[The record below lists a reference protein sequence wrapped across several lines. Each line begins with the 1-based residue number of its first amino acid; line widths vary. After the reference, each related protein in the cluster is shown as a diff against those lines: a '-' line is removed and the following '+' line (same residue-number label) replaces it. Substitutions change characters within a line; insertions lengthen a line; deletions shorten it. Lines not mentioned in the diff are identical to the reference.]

1 MLKIIE
7 VDTIKNL
14 RPLGL
19 LIGGKLRSWE
29 EDRLYRIQRNLDR
42 YRTND
47 IIYKIKANEEENYYL
62 IEVQE
67 NDYCLQEVVF
77 SLRCTYNF
85 NVMVR

>member
-19 LIGGKLRSWE
+19 LIGGKLRKNE
-29 EDRLYRIQRNLDR
+29 EDRLYRIQQKLDR

-47 IIYKIKANEEENYYL
+47 IIYKIKDSDEENYYL
-62 IEVQE
+62 IEVEE

-77 SLRCTYNF
+77 SLRCVYNF
-85 NVMVR
+85 NVIVR

>member
-19 LIGGKLRSWE
+19 LIGGKLRNNE
-29 EDRLYRIQRNLDR
+29 EDRLYRIQQKLDR

-47 IIYKIKANEEENYYL
+47 IIYKIKDNEEENYYL
-62 IEVQE
+62 IEAQE
-67 NDYCLQEVVF
+67 NDDYLKEVVF
-77 SLRCTYNF
+77 SLRCIYNF
-85 NVMVR
+85 NIMVR

>member
-42 YRTND
+42 YREND
-47 IIYKIKANEEENYYL
+47 VIYKIKINKEESYYL

-67 NDYCLQEVVF
+67 NDDYFNEEVF
-77 SLRCTYNF
+77 SLRCIYNF

>member
-7 VDTIKNL
+7 VNTIRNL

-19 LIGGKLRSWE
+19 LVGGVLRNNE

-47 IIYKIKANEEENYYL
+47 IIYKIQKNEDENYYL
-62 IEVQE
+62 MEVE
-67 NDYCLQEVVF
+67 ESDYCLQEVVF
-77 SLRCTYNF
+77 SLRCIYNF
-85 NVMVR
+85 NVIVR

>member
-19 LIGGKLRSWE
+19 LVGGKLRNWE

-67 NDYCLQEVVF
+67 NDDYFNEEVF
-77 SLRCTYNF
+77 SLRCIYNF
-85 NVMVR
+85 DIMVR

>member
-1 MLKIIE
+1 MLKIIK

-19 LIGGKLRSWE
+19 LIGGKLRNDE
-29 EDRLYRIQRNLDR
+29 EDRLYRIQQKLDR

-47 IIYKIKANEEENYYL
+47 VIYKIKSNDKENYYL

-67 NDYCLQEVVF
+67 NDYCLHEVVF
-77 SLRCTYNF
+77 SLRCMYNF
-85 NVMVR
+85 NVIVR

>member
-7 VDTIKNL
+7 VNTIRNL

-19 LIGGKLRSWE
+19 LVGGVLRNNE

-47 IIYKIKANEEENYYL
+47 IIYKIQKNEDENYYL
-62 IEVQE
+62 MEVEE

-77 SLRCTYNF
+77 SLRCIYNF
-85 NVMVR
+85 NVIVR

>member
-7 VDTIKNL
+7 VNTIRNL

-19 LIGGKLRSWE
+19 LAGGVLRNNE

-47 IIYKIKANEEENYYL
+47 IIYKIQKNEDENYYL
-62 IEVQE
+62 MEVE
-67 NDYCLQEVVF
+67 ESDYCLQEVVF
-77 SLRCTYNF
+77 SLRCIYNF
-85 NVMVR
+85 NVIVR

>member
-1 MLKIIE
+1 MLKIIK

-19 LIGGKLRSWE
+19 LIGGKLRNDE
-29 EDRLYRIQRNLDR
+29 EDRLYRIQQKLDR

-47 IIYKIKANEEENYYL
+47 IIYKIKSNDKENYYL

-67 NDYCLQEVVF
+67 NDCCLHEVVF
-77 SLRCTYNF
+77 SLRCMYNF
-85 NVMVR
+85 NVIVR